1 MYVISYG
8 ICLFLFKNNFLYLL
22 WAHRV
27 FVAVRGLSVVVASGG
42 YSPAA
47 VCGLLTAVASL
58 VLEQGLQGTQASVV
72 VAHELSCMSDL
83 PRPGIEPVSSAL
95 AGGFFTNGPP
105 GKPPFSL

>member
-1 MYVISYG
+1 MCVISYG
-8 ICLFLFKNNFLYLL
+8 ICLFKNNFRYLL
-22 WAHRV
+22 WAHWI
-27 FVAVRGLSVVVASGG
+27 FVAVHGPSVVAASGG

-72 VAHELSCMSDL
+72 VAHELSCMWDL
-83 PRPGIEPVSSAL
+83 PRPGTEPVSSTL

-105 GKPPFSL
+105 GKPPFSF

>member
-1 MYVISYG
+1 MG
-8 ICLFLFKNNFLYLL
+8 TLGLC
-22 WAHRV
+22 
-27 FVAVRGLSVVVASGG
+27 AVRGLSVAVASGG

-72 VAHELSCMSDL
+72 VAHELSCMWDL

>member
-1 MYVISYG
+1 MG
-8 ICLFLFKNNFLYLL
+8 TLGLC
-22 WAHRV
+22 
-27 FVAVRGLSVVVASGG
+27 AVHGLSVVVASGG

-47 VCGLLTAVASL
+47 VCWLLTAVASL

-72 VAHELSCMSDL
+72 MAHKLSCMWDL

-95 AGGFFTNGPP
+95 AGGLFTSGPL